1 MTVSCYSE
9 EELVSLAA
17 ESPQV
22 GHLRSEA
29 RQLQAAL
36 EQSLRDLAG

>member
-1 MTVSCYSE
+1 MTVSYYSE
-9 EELVSLAA
+9 EQLIGLAA

-22 GHLRSEA
+22 GYLRSKA

-36 EQSLRDLAG
+36 EQSLRDLVV